1 MGDQAKTTLI
11 IQTDGQNLQIG
22 GDAPLPVFPGMAT
35 ETLQAALSGGIDA
48 MAMGLG
54 ISLAA
59 ITETFRRV
67 AASLAPAF
75 RAIGGR
81 LIELQKWETIFAAA
95 LEAAKV
101 ERPKWA
107 TIYNRTKKARIRK
120 KYKNRI
126 LRWYE
131 VNDHGP
137 V

>member
-1 MGDQAKTTLI
+1 MESGAKATLI
-11 IQTDGQNLQIG
+11 IQTGGQSLQIG
-22 GDAPLPVFPGMAT
+22 GAAPLPDFPGMAT

-48 MAMGLG
+48 AAMGLG

-75 RAIGGR
+75 RAIGEW
-81 LIELQKWETIFAAA
+81 LVESQKQEAIFTAAM
-95 LEAAKV
+95 EAAKA

-107 TIYNRTKKARIRK
+107 TIYNRTKKARVRQ
-120 KYKNRI
+120 KYKKRI
-126 LRWYE
+126 IRWYE
-131 VNDHGP
+131 VNRHGP